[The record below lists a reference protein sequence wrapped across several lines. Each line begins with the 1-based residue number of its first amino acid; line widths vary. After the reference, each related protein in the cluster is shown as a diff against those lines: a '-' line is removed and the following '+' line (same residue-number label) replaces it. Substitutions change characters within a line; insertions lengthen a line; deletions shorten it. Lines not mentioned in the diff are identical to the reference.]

1 MKMVSTTHINISQK
15 VFKKILSKIPED
27 IEIERNIE
35 LEKAG
40 ILLDYKQYCATM
52 LFTLILGSISS
63 LIFTLFINYL
73 FPSNYSLPLFL
84 LLPGLVVGSIVLS
97 FIYYPKYRIARRAY
111 NINLFLPYAINF
123 INSMAVAGISPSE
136 IFTTLATIDLY
147 GEIKN
152 ETKKI
157 AKEINIMNVD
167 SIAALRHAIEISP
180 SRKFQG
186 FLQGILGTIQSGS
199 DLNIYLENS
208 VTKLMDDDYMDR
220 QKDLDVLGVIG
231 ELFVVCAMAFPIFIV
246 IILTVFGFFS
256 GSSFNSNFILII
268 FSLFVMPLVY
278 ICFYYL
284 IRSTSIEDLSRI
296 YSKENRTFRQYVK
309 ENKSLLMIL
318 LLSSLIVVISY
329 VCLHVLDYFG
339 YISFTFYP
347 HIDFIFLAILLLI
360 GPFGVYNYLEIQK
373 KNHMQDRLPNFLI
386 EVSDSLSTGATI
398 FDSIK
403 VASKSHYGRLSFE
416 IKRMKSQLSWKID
429 VKEILSDFAD
439 RMKSAIIHRI
449 VISLNKGL
457 VMGGNT
463 TKIFRAAAIEVS
475 QVNRLENQRK
485 AEMSVYTIVILI
497 SFFVFLA
504 IVIMMD
510 LTIFKSFFDLQSQQ
524 SGRMGGIS
532 INPIDLTELKYS
544 LYTFTFVQ
552 SIGAGII
559 SGFMM
564 DGKVSSGIR
573 FSCILGIVSF
583 IIFKLSF

>member
-1 MKMVSTTHINISQK
+1 MKMISTIYINISQK

-40 ILLDYKQYCATM
+40 ILLEYKQYYATM

-180 SRKFQG
+180 SRKFQV
-186 FLQGILGTIQSGS
+186 FLQGIIGTIQSGS

-208 VTKLMDDDYMDR
+208 VTKLMDDDYVDR

-339 YISFTFYP
+339 YISFMFYP

-360 GPFGVYNYLEIQK
+360 GPFGVYNYLEMQK

-510 LTIFKSFFDLQSQQ
+510 LTIFKSFFDLQVEQ
-524 SGRMGGIS
+524 SGGMGGIA
-532 INPIDLTELKYS
+532 INPIDITELKYS
-544 LYTFTFVQ
+544 LYTFIFVQ

-573 FSCILGIVSF
+573 FSCILGIISF

>member
-1 MKMVSTTHINISQK
+1 
-15 VFKKILSKIPED
+15 
-27 IEIERNIE
+27 
-35 LEKAG
+35 
-40 ILLDYKQYCATM
+40 
-52 LFTLILGSISS
+52 
-63 LIFTLFINYL
+63 
-73 FPSNYSLPLFL
+73 
-84 LLPGLVVGSIVLS
+84 
-97 FIYYPKYRIARRAY
+97 
-111 NINLFLPYAINF
+111 
-123 INSMAVAGISPSE
+123 
-136 IFTTLATIDLY
+136 
-147 GEIKN
+147 
-152 ETKKI
+152 
-157 AKEINIMNVD
+157 
-167 SIAALRHAIEISP
+167 
-180 SRKFQG
+180 
-186 FLQGILGTIQSGS
+186 
-199 DLNIYLENS
+199 
-208 VTKLMDDDYMDR
+208 
-220 QKDLDVLGVIG
+220 
-231 ELFVVCAMAFPIFIV
+231 
-246 IILTVFGFFS
+246 
-256 GSSFNSNFILII
+256 
-268 FSLFVMPLVY
+268 
-278 ICFYYL
+278 
-284 IRSTSIEDLSRI
+284 
-296 YSKENRTFRQYVK
+296 
-309 ENKSLLMIL
+309 MIL

-360 GPFGVYNYLEIQK
+360 GPFGVYNYLEMQK

-403 VASKSHYGRLSFE
+403 VASKSHYGQLSFE

-510 LTIFKSFFDLQSQQ
+510 LTIFKSFFELQSEQ
-524 SGRMGGIS
+524 SGRMGGIA
-532 INPIDLTELKYS
+532 INPIDITELKYS

>member
-1 MKMVSTTHINISQK
+1 MVSTTYINISQK

-40 ILLDYKQYCATM
+40 ILLDYKQYYATM

-136 IFTTLATIDLY
+136 IFTALATIDLY
-147 GEIKN
+147 GEIQN

-186 FLQGILGTIQSGS
+186 FLQGIIGTIQSGS

-208 VTKLMDDDYMDR
+208 VTKLMDDDYVDR

-256 GSSFNSNFILII
+256 GSSFNSNFILVI

-360 GPFGVYNYLEIQK
+360 GPFGVYNYLEMQK

-463 TKIFRAAAIEVS
+463 TKIFRAAAIEVG

-485 AEMSVYTIVILI
+485 AEMSVYTIVIII

-510 LTIFKSFFDLQSQQ
+510 LTIFKSFFDLQSEQ
-524 SGRMGGIS
+524 SGRMGGIA

>member
-1 MKMVSTTHINISQK
+1 MVSTTHINISQK

-40 ILLDYKQYCATM
+40 ILLDYKQYYATM

-97 FIYYPKYRIARRAY
+97 FIYYPKYRIARREY
-111 NINLFLPYAINF
+111 SINLFLPYAINF

-136 IFTTLATIDLY
+136 IFTALATIDLY
-147 GEIKN
+147 GEIQN

-256 GSSFNSNFILII
+256 GSSFNSNFILVI

-485 AEMSVYTIVILI
+485 VEMSVYTIVILI
-497 SFFVFLA
+497 SFFIFLA

-510 LTIFKSFFDLQSQQ
+510 LTIFKSFFDLQGEQ
-524 SGRMGGIS
+524 SGRMGGIA

-544 LYTFTFVQ
+544 LYTFIFVQ

>member
-1 MKMVSTTHINISQK
+1 MVSTIYINISQK

-40 ILLDYKQYCATM
+40 ILLEYNQYYATM

-180 SRKFQG
+180 SRKFQV
-186 FLQGILGTIQSGS
+186 FLQGIIGTIQSGS

-208 VTKLMDDDYMDR
+208 VTKLMDDDYVDR
-220 QKDLDVLGVIG
+220 KKDLELLAVIG
-231 ELFVVCAMAFPIFIV
+231 ELFVVCAMAFPIFLV

-296 YSKENRTFRQYVK
+296 YSKENLTFRQYVK

-360 GPFGVYNYLEIQK
+360 GPFGVYNYLGIQK
-373 KNHMQDRLPNFLI
+373 KKHMQDRLPNFLI

-463 TKIFRAAAIEVS
+463 SKIFRSAAIEVS

-485 AEMSVYTIVILI
+485 AEMSVYTIVILM
-497 SFFVFLA
+497 SFFIFLA
-504 IVIMMD
+504 IIIMMD
-510 LTIFKSFFDLQSQQ
+510 LTIFKSFFDLQVEQ
-524 SGRMGGIS
+524 SGGMGGIV
-532 INPIDLTELKYS
+532 INPIDITELKYS
-544 LYTFTFVQ
+544 LYTFIFVQ

-573 FSCILGIVSF
+573 FSCILGIISF

>member
-1 MKMVSTTHINISQK
+1 MVSTIYINISQK

-40 ILLDYKQYCATM
+40 ILLDYKQYYATM

-136 IFTTLATIDLY
+136 IFTALATIDLY
-147 GEIKN
+147 GEIQN

-208 VTKLMDDDYMDR
+208 VTKLMDDDYVDR

-256 GSSFNSNFILII
+256 GSSFNSNFILVI

-510 LTIFKSFFDLQSQQ
+510 LTIFKSFFDLQGEQ
-524 SGRMGGIS
+524 SGRMGGIA
-532 INPIDLTELKYS
+532 INPIDITELKYS
-544 LYTFTFVQ
+544 LYTFIFVQ

>member
-1 MKMVSTTHINISQK
+1 MVSTIYINISQK

-40 ILLDYKQYCATM
+40 ILLEYNQYYATM

-180 SRKFQG
+180 SRKFQV
-186 FLQGILGTIQSGS
+186 FLQGIIGTIQSGS

-208 VTKLMDDDYMDR
+208 VTKLMDDDYVDR
-220 QKDLDVLGVIG
+220 KKDLELLAVIG
-231 ELFVVCAMAFPIFIV
+231 ELFVVCAMAFPIFLV

-296 YSKENRTFRQYVK
+296 YSKENLTFRQYVK

-360 GPFGVYNYLEIQK
+360 GPFGVYNYLGIQK
-373 KNHMQDRLPNFLI
+373 KKHMQDRLPNFLI

-485 AEMSVYTIVILI
+485 AEMSVYTIVILM
-497 SFFVFLA
+497 SFFIFLA
-504 IVIMMD
+504 IIIMMD
-510 LTIFKSFFDLQSQQ
+510 LTIFKSFFDLQVQQ
-524 SGRMGGIS
+524 SGRMGGIG
-532 INPIDLTELKYS
+532 INPIDITELKYS
-544 LYTFTFVQ
+544 LYTFIFVQ

-573 FSCILGIVSF
+573 FSCILGIISF

>member
-1 MKMVSTTHINISQK
+1 MVSTTHINISQK

-40 ILLDYKQYCATM
+40 ILLDYKQYYATM

-136 IFTTLATIDLY
+136 IFTALATIDLY
-147 GEIKN
+147 GEIQN

-180 SRKFQG
+180 SRKFQV
-186 FLQGILGTIQSGS
+186 FLQGIIGTIQSGS

-208 VTKLMDDDYMDR
+208 VTKLMDDDYVDR

-246 IILTVFGFFS
+246 SIVTVVGFCS
-256 GSSFNSNFILII
+256 GSSFNSNFILVI

-296 YSKENRTFRQYVK
+296 YSKENLTFRQYVK

-485 AEMSVYTIVILI
+485 AEMSVYTIVILM
-497 SFFVFLA
+497 SFFIFLA

-573 FSCILGIVSF
+573 FSCILGIISF

>member
-1 MKMVSTTHINISQK
+1 MISTIYINISQK

-40 ILLDYKQYCATM
+40 ILLEYNQYYATM

-97 FIYYPKYRIARRAY
+97 FIYYPKYRIARREY
-111 NINLFLPYAINF
+111 NINHFLPYAINF

-180 SRKFQG
+180 SRKFQV
-186 FLQGILGTIQSGS
+186 FLQGIIGTIQSGS

-208 VTKLMDDDYMDR
+208 VTKLMEDDYVDR
-220 QKDLDVLGVIG
+220 KKDLELLAVIG
-231 ELFVVCAMAFPIFIV
+231 ELFVVCAMAFPIFLV

-360 GPFGVYNYLEIQK
+360 GPFGVYNYLKIQK
-373 KNHMQDRLPNFLI
+373 KRHMQDRLPNFLI

-485 AEMSVYTIVILI
+485 AEMSVYTIVILM
-497 SFFVFLA
+497 SFFIFLA

-510 LTIFKSFFDLQSQQ
+510 LTIFKSFFDLQVEQ
-524 SGRMGGIS
+524 SGRMGGIG
-532 INPIDLTELKYS
+532 INPIDITELKYS
-544 LYTFTFVQ
+544 LYTFIFVQ

-573 FSCILGIVSF
+573 FSCILGIISF

>member
-40 ILLDYKQYCATM
+40 ILLDYKQYYATM

-136 IFTTLATIDLY
+136 IFTALATIDLY
-147 GEIKN
+147 GEIQN

-208 VTKLMDDDYMDR
+208 VTKLMDDDYVDR

-256 GSSFNSNFILII
+256 GSSFNSNFILVI

-475 QVNRLENQRK
+475 QVNRLEKQRK

-510 LTIFKSFFDLQSQQ
+510 LTIFKSFFDLQGEQ
-524 SGRMGGIS
+524 SGRMGGIA

-544 LYTFTFVQ
+544 LYTFIFVQ

>member
-40 ILLDYKQYCATM
+40 ILLDYKQYYATM

-136 IFTTLATIDLY
+136 IFTALATIDLY
-147 GEIKN
+147 GEIQN

-180 SRKFQG
+180 SRKFQV
-186 FLQGILGTIQSGS
+186 FLQGIIGTIQSGS

-208 VTKLMDDDYMDR
+208 VTKLMDDDYVDR
-220 QKDLDVLGVIG
+220 QKDLELLGIIG

-256 GSSFNSNFILII
+256 GSSFNSNFILVI

-463 TKIFRAAAIEVS
+463 SKIFRSAAIEVS

-510 LTIFKSFFDLQSQQ
+510 LTIFKSFFDLQGEQ
-524 SGRMGGIS
+524 SGRMGGIA

-544 LYTFTFVQ
+544 LYTFIFVQ

>member
-1 MKMVSTTHINISQK
+1 MVSTIYINISQK

-40 ILLDYKQYCATM
+40 ILLDYKQYYATM

-136 IFTTLATIDLY
+136 IFTALATIDLY
-147 GEIKN
+147 GEIQN

-180 SRKFQG
+180 SRKFQV
-186 FLQGILGTIQSGS
+186 FLQGIIGTIQSGS

-256 GSSFNSNFILII
+256 GSSFNSNFILVI

-485 AEMSVYTIVILI
+485 VEMSVYTIVILI
-497 SFFVFLA
+497 SFFIFLA

-510 LTIFKSFFDLQSQQ
+510 LTIFKSFFDLQVEQ
-524 SGRMGGIS
+524 SGRMGGGIS
-532 INPIDLTELKYS
+532 VNPIDITELKYS
-544 LYTFTFVQ
+544 LYTFIFVQ

>member
-1 MKMVSTTHINISQK
+1 MVSTTHINISQK

-27 IEIERNIE
+27 IEIECNIE

-40 ILLDYKQYCATM
+40 ILLDYKQYYATM

-136 IFTTLATIDLY
+136 IFTALATIDLY
-147 GEIKN
+147 GEIQN

-186 FLQGILGTIQSGS
+186 FLQGIIGTIQSGS

-208 VTKLMDDDYMDR
+208 VTKLMDDDYVDR

-256 GSSFNSNFILII
+256 GSSFNSNFILVI

-360 GPFGVYNYLEIQK
+360 GPFGVYNYLEMQK

-485 AEMSVYTIVILI
+485 AEMSVYTIVIII

-510 LTIFKSFFDLQSQQ
+510 LTIFKSFFDLQSEQ
-524 SGRMGGIS
+524 SGRMGGIA

>member
-1 MKMVSTTHINISQK
+1 
-15 VFKKILSKIPED
+15 
-27 IEIERNIE
+27 
-35 LEKAG
+35 
-40 ILLDYKQYCATM
+40 
-52 LFTLILGSISS
+52 
-63 LIFTLFINYL
+63 
-73 FPSNYSLPLFL
+73 
-84 LLPGLVVGSIVLS
+84 
-97 FIYYPKYRIARRAY
+97 
-111 NINLFLPYAINF
+111 
-123 INSMAVAGISPSE
+123 
-136 IFTTLATIDLY
+136 
-147 GEIKN
+147 
-152 ETKKI
+152 
-157 AKEINIMNVD
+157 
-167 SIAALRHAIEISP
+167 
-180 SRKFQG
+180 
-186 FLQGILGTIQSGS
+186 
-199 DLNIYLENS
+199 
-208 VTKLMDDDYMDR
+208 
-220 QKDLDVLGVIG
+220 
-231 ELFVVCAMAFPIFIV
+231 
-246 IILTVFGFFS
+246 
-256 GSSFNSNFILII
+256 
-268 FSLFVMPLVY
+268 
-278 ICFYYL
+278 
-284 IRSTSIEDLSRI
+284 
-296 YSKENRTFRQYVK
+296 
-309 ENKSLLMIL
+309 MIL

-510 LTIFKSFFDLQSQQ
+510 LTIFKSFFDLQVEQ
-524 SGRMGGIS
+524 SGGMGGIV
-532 INPIDLTELKYS
+532 INPIDITELKYS
-544 LYTFTFVQ
+544 LYTFIFVQ

>member
-1 MKMVSTTHINISQK
+1 MVSTTHINISQK

-40 ILLDYKQYCATM
+40 ILLDYKQYYATM

-136 IFTTLATIDLY
+136 IFTALATIDLY
-147 GEIKN
+147 GEIQN

-180 SRKFQG
+180 SRKFQV
-186 FLQGILGTIQSGS
+186 FLQGIIGTIQSGS

-256 GSSFNSNFILII
+256 GSSFNSNFILVI

-296 YSKENRTFRQYVK
+296 NFKENLTFRQYIK

-510 LTIFKSFFDLQSQQ
+510 LTIFKSFFDLQGEQ
-524 SGRMGGIS
+524 SGRIGGIA
-532 INPIDLTELKYS
+532 INAIDLTELKYS
-544 LYTFTFVQ
+544 LYTFIFVQ

>member
-1 MKMVSTTHINISQK
+1 M
-15 VFKKILSKIPED
+15 
-27 IEIERNIE
+27 
-35 LEKAG
+35 
-40 ILLDYKQYCATM
+40 
-52 LFTLILGSISS
+52 
-63 LIFTLFINYL
+63 
-73 FPSNYSLPLFL
+73 
-84 LLPGLVVGSIVLS
+84 GSIVLS

-180 SRKFQG
+180 SRKFQV
-186 FLQGILGTIQSGS
+186 FLQGIIGTIQSGS
-199 DLNIYLENS
+199 DLNIYVENS
-208 VTKLMDDDYMDR
+208 ETKLMDDDYVDR
-220 QKDLDVLGVIG
+220 QKDLELLGIIG

-256 GSSFNSNFILII
+256 GSSLNTNFILII
-268 FSLFVMPLVY
+268 FSLFVMPLIY

-296 YSKENRTFRQYVK
+296 YNKENLTFRQYIK

-373 KNHMQDRLPNFLI
+373 KNHMQNRLPNFLI

-403 VASKSHYGRLSFE
+403 VASKSHFGRLSFE
-416 IKRMKSQLSWKID
+416 IKRTQAGLDKMAVTLSQIRS
-429 VKEILSDFAD
+429 
-439 RMKSAIIHRI
+439 
-449 VISLNKGL
+449 
-457 VMGGNT
+457 
-463 TKIFRAAAIEVS
+463 
-475 QVNRLENQRK
+475 
-485 AEMSVYTIVILI
+485 
-497 SFFVFLA
+497 
-504 IVIMMD
+504 
-510 LTIFKSFFDLQSQQ
+510 
-524 SGRMGGIS
+524 
-532 INPIDLTELKYS
+532 EL
-544 LYTFTFVQ
+544 
-552 SIGAGII
+552 G
-559 SGFMM
+559 
-564 DGKVSSGIR
+564 D
-573 FSCILGIVSF
+573 
-583 IIFKLSF
+583 

>member
-1 MKMVSTTHINISQK
+1 MVSTTHINISQK

-40 ILLDYKQYCATM
+40 ILLDYKQYYATM

-136 IFTTLATIDLY
+136 IFTALATIDLY
-147 GEIKN
+147 GEIQN

-256 GSSFNSNFILII
+256 GSSFNSNFILVI

-485 AEMSVYTIVILI
+485 VEMSVYTIVILI
-497 SFFVFLA
+497 SFFIFLA

-510 LTIFKSFFDLQSQQ
+510 LTIFKSFFDLQGEQ
-524 SGRMGGIS
+524 SGRMGGIA

-544 LYTFTFVQ
+544 LYTFIFVQ